1 MPNLLP
7 FLMLAVIW
15 AGSLVIAVLPLS
27 FALTRLDPWLVL
39 GAFALF
45 PFLFVPSF
53 ITLAGLMSSFA
64 QSKIIPGRF
73 PREAFHKIYGWRRV
87 YGICWTQVFYFKP
100 LYAISL
106 AVPRFKSYMLRLFG
120 YKGPSTSFVV
130 YPDTWLRDLPVLE
143 IGKDA
148 YLANRSTIGTNIC
161 LNDNTILVDAIR
173 VRDKGLVGHLVVLA
187 PGCSIEAGAEIGVV
201 TSIGLRCWIGP
212 RVSVKPNCGIN
223 HGCNLEEG
231 CEIGTRAY
239 VGLKV
244 RVGKGVKVPAGAN
257 IPEGAVIMQQSD
269 MDRYYSSETKVLQDF
284 AAHMAAVGG

>member
-7 FLMLAVIW
+7 FVMLAVIW
-15 AGSLVIAVLPLS
+15 AGSLMIAVLPLS
-27 FALTRLDPWLVL
+27 FALTQQSPWLIVASF
-39 GAFALF
+39 GLF

-53 ITLAGLMSSFA
+53 ITLAGMMSRFA
-64 QSKIIPGRF
+64 HSKIIPGRF

-161 LNDNTILVDAIR
+161 LNDNSILVDSIC
-173 VRDKGLVGHLVVLA
+173 VRDKGLVGHLAVLA
-187 PGCSIEAGAEIGVV
+187 PGCNLESGVEIGVG
-201 TSIGLRCWIGP
+201 TTIGIRSWIGP
-212 RVSVKPNCGIN
+212 QVAVKPNCFIN
-223 HGCNLEEG
+223 HGCKLEEA
-231 CEIGTRAY
+231 CEIGTRSY
-239 VGLKV
+239 VGL
-244 RVGKGVKVPAGAN
+244 RSRIGAGVKVPAGAN
-257 IPEGAVIMQQSD
+257 IPEGSVIMNQRD
-269 MDRYYSSETKVLQDF
+269 LDRYYSSETKLLQDF
-284 AAHMAAVGG
+284 AAELSVIR

>member
-15 AGSLVIAVLPLS
+15 AGSLVIAVFPLS
-27 FALTRLDPWLVL
+27 FALATANPWIIL

-53 ITLAGLMSSFA
+53 ITLAGLMSRFA
-64 QSKIIPGRF
+64 HSKIIPGRF
-73 PREAFHKIYGWRRV
+73 PREAFHRIYGWRRV

-106 AVPRFKSYMLRLFG
+106 AVPRFKTYMLRLFG

-130 YPDTWLRDLPVLE
+130 YPDTWLRDLPVLS

-161 LNDNTILVDAIR
+161 LNDNTIMVDSIQIK
-173 VRDKGLVGHLVVLA
+173 DKGLVGHLSVLA
-187 PGCSIEAGAEIGVV
+187 PGCKIEEGAEVGVV
-201 TSIGLRCWIGP
+201 TSIGLRSWIGP
-212 RVSVKPNCGIN
+212 QVSIKPNCLIN
-223 HGCNLEEG
+223 HGCSLEEG
-231 CEIGTRAY
+231 CEIGTRSY
-239 VGLKV
+239 IGLRV

-257 IPEGAVIMQQSD
+257 IPEGAVILNQTD
-269 MDRYYSSETKVLQDF
+269 MDRYFSSETKMLQDF
-284 AAHMAAVGG
+284 AANLSVVL